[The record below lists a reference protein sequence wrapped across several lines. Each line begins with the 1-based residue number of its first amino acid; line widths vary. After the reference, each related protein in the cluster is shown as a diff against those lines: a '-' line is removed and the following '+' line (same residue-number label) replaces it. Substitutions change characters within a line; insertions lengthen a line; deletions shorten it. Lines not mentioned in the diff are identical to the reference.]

1 MLTKIMHE
9 FIIVDDQFITK
20 NTGHPVFLAEFNN
33 KEDKIKIHDDII
45 LFIWNTLKL
54 LRCRDYKN
62 KKEKFGLFYDGDSYI
77 YNDQLEL
84 FSKIIILWLSF
95 VDLASEKI
103 IINKEDDEYDS
114 VIVRED
120 LVKLLQLVRKALQ
133 EKKSILHIG
142 V

>member
-9 FIIVDDQFITK
+9 FIIIDDQFIIR
-20 NTGHPVFLAEFNN
+20 NTGHPVFLAGFN
-33 KEDKIKIHDDII
+33 KDDKIQIHDDII

-54 LRCRDYKN
+54 LRCRNYKN
-62 KKEKFGLFYDGDSYI
+62 EKEKFGLFYDGESYI

-84 FSKIIILWLSF
+84 FSKIVMLWLSF
-95 VDLASEKI
+95 VDLAAEKI
-103 IINKEDDEYDS
+103 IINKKGDEYDS
-114 VIVRED
+114 VAFKED
-120 LVKLLQLVRKALQ
+120 LVKLLQTIKKALR